1 MIGKIPIEPDK
12 ESRRPAIVVTG
23 ASSGIGRAIAR
34 VAARDGLAMV
44 LVAKDELENIETE
57 LRNRGSEVVVVSV
70 DLLCRTATE
79 AVAEALARNGL
90 YCDVLVNSAGF
101 GVFGPAADVESQL
114 QLELIDVN
122 VRAVVALSLAFL
134 PAMIARGRGG
144 ILNVGS
150 ITGYFTGPN
159 MAVYFA
165 SKAFIRS
172 FSAALAAEAR
182 PAGVTVTCLAPG
194 PVRTAF
200 FERCSVGDAPLMKII
215 PRTDAETVAKVAWR
229 GFRSGKSVVVPRFA
243 DRLFLFVARALPS
256 RLLTRFVAAM
266 MRK

>member
-1 MIGKIPIEPDK
+1 MIGTTAIEPNNEAK
-12 ESRRPAIVVTG
+12 RPAIVVTG

-34 VAARDGLAMV
+34 LAARDGQTMV
-44 LVAKDELENIETE
+44 LVARDELGSIETE
-57 LRNRGSEVVVVSV
+57 LRDQGSEVIVVTV
-70 DLLCRTATE
+70 DLLRRNA
-79 AVAEALARNGL
+79 AEIIADALARNDL

-101 GVFGPAADVESQL
+101 GVFGAAAEVESRP

-122 VRAVVALSLAFL
+122 VRALVALSLAFL
-134 PAMIARGRGG
+134 PGMIARGRGG

-150 ITGYFTGPN
+150 ITGYFIGPY

-165 SKAFIRS
+165 SKSFVRS

-200 FERCSVGDAPLMKII
+200 FEKCSVGETRLMKIV
-215 PRTDAETVAKVAWR
+215 PRTDAETVAKAAWR
-229 GFRSGKSVVVPRFA
+229 GFRSGRRVVFPRLA
-243 DRLFLFVARALPS
+243 DRLVVLLTQILPS
-256 RLLTRFVAAM
+256 RLLTLLVATM
-266 MRK
+266 MRM